1 MTGKLHLVRVNIVGE
16 EYAIRSDA
24 PPEHTRAVAEY
35 VDRAIRQVM
44 RGSTGTVVEPTKA
57 AILAALQITNE
68 LFEATAASEAVTA
81 ELDALGVE
89 IRRWLPPAKR
99 GTGATHATAEGT
111 GA

>member
-1 MTGKLHLVRVNIVGE
+1 MTGKVHVVRVNIVGE

-24 PPEHTRAVAEY
+24 PPEHTRAVADY

-44 RGSTGTVVEPTKA
+44 HGSVVEPTKE

-68 LFEATAASEAVTA
+68 LFEANAASEAVTA

-99 GTGATHATAEGT
+99 GTGAAHATAEGG

>member
-1 MTGKLHLVRVNIVGE
+1 MTGKVHVVRVNIVGE

-24 PPEHTRAVAEY
+24 PPEHTRAVADY

-44 RGSTGTVVEPTKA
+44 HGTVVEPTKA

-68 LFEATAASEAVTA
+68 LFEANAASEAVTA
-81 ELDALGVE
+81 EIDALGVE

-99 GTGATHATAEGT
+99 GTGAANATAEGA

>member
-1 MTGKLHLVRVNIVGE
+1 MMTGKVHVVRVNIVGE

-24 PPEHTRAVAEY
+24 PPDHTRAVADY

-44 RGSTGTVVEPTKA
+44 HGTVVEPTKA

-68 LFEATAASEAVTA
+68 LFEANAASEAVTA
-81 ELDALGVE
+81 DIDALGVE

-99 GTGATHATAEGT
+99 GTGAANATAEGA

>member
-1 MTGKLHLVRVNIVGE
+1 MTGKVHVVRVNIVGE

-24 PPEHTRAVAEY
+24 PPEHTRAVADY

-44 RGSTGTVVEPTKA
+44 HGSVVEPSKA

-68 LFEATAASEAVTA
+68 LFEANAASEAVVA
-81 ELDALGVE
+81 EIDALGVE

-99 GTGATHATAEGT
+99 GTGTTHATAEGA

>member
-1 MTGKLHLVRVNIVGE
+1 MTGKVHVVRVNIVGE

-24 PPEHTRAVAEY
+24 PPEHTRAVADY
-35 VDRAIRQVM
+35 VDRAIRQIM
-44 RGSTGTVVEPTKA
+44 HGSVVEPTKA

-68 LFEATAASEAVTA
+68 LFEANAASEAVTA

-99 GTGATHATAEGT
+99 GTGAAHATAEGG

>member
-1 MTGKLHLVRVNIVGE
+1 MMTGKVHVVRVNIVGE

-24 PPEHTRAVAEY
+24 PPDHTRAVADY

-44 RGSTGTVVEPTKA
+44 HGTVVEPTKA

-68 LFEATAASEAVTA
+68 LFEANAASEAVTA
-81 ELDALGVE
+81 DIDALGVE

-99 GTGATHATAEGT
+99 GTGTANTSAEGA

>member
-1 MTGKLHLVRVNIVGE
+1 MTGKVHVVRVNIVGE

-24 PPEHTRAVAEY
+24 PPEHTRAVADY

-44 RGSTGTVVEPTKA
+44 HGSVVEPTKA

-68 LFEATAASEAVTA
+68 LFEANAASEAVTA

-99 GTGATHATAEGT
+99 GTGAAHATAEGG

>member
-24 PPEHTRAVAEY
+24 SPEHTRAVAEY

-44 RGSTGTVVEPTKA
+44 HGTVVEPTKA

-68 LFEATAASEAVTA
+68 LFEANSASEAVIA
-81 ELDALGVE
+81 EIDALGDE

-99 GTGATHATAEGT
+99 GTGAPHATAEGS

>member
-1 MTGKLHLVRVNIVGE
+1 MTGKVQVVRVNIVGE

-24 PPEHTRAVAEY
+24 PPEHTRAVADY

-44 RGSTGTVVEPTKA
+44 HGSVVEPTKA

-68 LFEATAASEAVTA
+68 LFEANAASEAVTA

-99 GTGATHATAEGT
+99 GTGAAHATAEGG

>member
-24 PPEHTRAVAEY
+24 PPEHTRAVADY

-44 RGSTGTVVEPTKA
+44 HGSVVEPTKA

-68 LFEATAASEAVTA
+68 LFEANAASEAVTA